1 MTNKTPH
8 RPYRLDALMRLAR
21 MRKFGNIH
29 TKIDPVTGLQAIIAV
44 HNTDLGPAIGGC
56 RLYPYDSMGEALK
69 DVLDLSYG
77 MTIKAAISDLAHG
90 GAKAVIIEPKH
101 PYDRTAIFES
111 FGDFVHQL
119 NGIYITSCDIGTSN
133 DEMNIIAKRTPY
145 VIGATENQA
154 VHSYPSPHT
163 ALGVYQG
170 IRAAVKHRYQ
180 KDSLNDIHVSIQGVG
195 NVGYHLCKLL
205 HNDGAR
211 LTVCDTNSD
220 NTDKVKTEF
229 GATVV
234 DIHSIYAVDAD
245 IFSPCARGG
254 VITFDTMN
262 QLTVDI
268 IAGSAN
274 SQLAHQK
281 YAALL
286 KQRNILYAPDFLI
299 NSGGLINAAYV
310 YDFQDVQMSVDHIN
324 ELYTKLLNIFQRSE
338 KTGEDTLSIAN
349 KMALDTLTKARE
361 ESIDPILKTLETIAA
376 D

>member
-1 MTNKTPH
+1 
-8 RPYRLDALMRLAR
+8 
-21 MRKFGNIH
+21 
-29 TKIDPVTGLQAIIAV
+29 
-44 HNTDLGPAIGGC
+44 
-56 RLYPYDSMGEALK
+56 
-69 DVLDLSYG
+69 
-77 MTIKAAISDLAHG
+77 
-90 GAKAVIIEPKH
+90 
-101 PYDRTAIFES
+101 
-111 FGDFVHQL
+111 
-119 NGIYITSCDIGTSN
+119 
-133 DEMNIIAKRTPY
+133 MNIIAMRTPY

-154 VHSYPSPHT
+154 VRSYPSPHT

-180 KDSLNDIHVSIQGVG
+180 KDSLNHIHVSIQGVG
-195 NVGYHLCKLL
+195 HVGYHLCKLL

-211 LTVCDTNSD
+211 LTICDTNSD

-234 DIHSIYAVDAD
+234 DINSIYAVDAD

-349 KMALDTLTKARE
+349 NMALDTLTKARE